1 MKNEKQLEV
10 PEQNLPSEEE
20 PQVFA
25 VNKEGNNVKFT
36 RRNFLELMAVTG
48 AAVALNSCSLFQHT
62 ATLNS
67 PRVKIYAGP
76 NTLHPVIGTGNQGD
90 VYRVI
95 SRTSDGNW
103 ILISDSSGN
112 AGWVQLSY
120 ASLSEVIDKIPVE
133 NNAPTPPPTAT
144 STPTNTPTRTP
155 TSTPTRTPTRTPTKT
170 PTKTPVPTGLPGN
183 VPAGENGIQYSSDG
197 QVFHLPC
204 GAPIP
209 EGAVCVCNCVEVPT
223 CSCVGYTYCECD
235 TVCTCESVCSCESVY
250 HYWYPN

>member
-1 MKNEKQLEV
+1 MNKKNQQEV
-10 PEQNLPSEEE
+10 PEQDVPSEEE

-67 PRVKIYAGP
+67 SSVKIYAGP
-76 NTLHPVIGTGNQGD
+76 DLLHPVVGTGNQGD

-95 SRTSDGNW
+95 SRTSDGTW
-103 ILISDSSGN
+103 LQISDSSGN
-112 AGWVQLSY
+112 VGWVQQWY
-120 ASLSEVIDKIPVE
+120 VSLSEVIEKIPVE
-133 NNAPTPPPTAT
+133 KNAPTSPPTAT
-144 STPTNTPTRTP
+144 STPTNTPT
-155 TSTPTRTPTRTPTKT
+155 PTRTPTRTPTPTKT
-170 PTKTPVPTGLPGN
+170 PTNTPVPTGLPGN
-183 VPAGENGIQYSSDG
+183 VPAGEEGIQYTSPSG
-197 QVFHLPC
+197 QTFHLPC

-209 EGAVCVCNCVEVPT
+209 EGAVCICNCVEVPS

-250 HYWYPN
+250 HYWYPD

>member
-1 MKNEKQLEV
+1 MKKQSEMPIQDV
-10 PEQNLPSEEE
+10 PSEEE

-48 AAVALNSCSLFQHT
+48 AAAALNGCTLFQHRG
-62 ATLNS
+62 TLSAPAN
-67 PRVKIYAGP
+67 IYAGP
-76 NTLHPVIGTGNQGD
+76 DTLHPLIGVGKQGD
-90 VYRVI
+90 IYRII
-95 SRTSDGNW
+95 SRTRDGNW
-103 ILISDSSGN
+103 LQISDASGN
-112 AGWVQLSY
+112 SGWVQLSY
-120 ASLSEVIDKIPVE
+120 VSLDEVIDKIPVAE
-133 NNAPTPPPTAT
+133 NAPTSPPTAT
-144 STPTNTPTRTP
+144 STPTNTPTP

-170 PTKTPVPTGLPGN
+170 PTRTPVPTGLPGD
-183 VPAGENGIQYSSDG
+183 VPAGENGIEYTSEDG

-209 EGAVCVCNCVEVPT
+209 EGAICVCNCVEVPS